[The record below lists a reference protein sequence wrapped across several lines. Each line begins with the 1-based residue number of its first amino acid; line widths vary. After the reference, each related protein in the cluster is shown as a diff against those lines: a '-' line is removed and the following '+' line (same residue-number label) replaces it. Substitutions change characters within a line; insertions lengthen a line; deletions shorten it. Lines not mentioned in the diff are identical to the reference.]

1 MSFFGKV
8 RDLVLLFA
16 AIGLVVG
23 VLFVGKSTS
32 PETTIALV
40 LGGAAIGAIIGGV
53 IGIRRKSGTSDSN
66 RR

>member
-23 VLFVGKSTS
+23 ALFVGKSTS
-32 PETTIALV
+32 PETTAALT

-53 IGIRRKSGTSDSN
+53 VGFRRKSGTSDSN